1 MASIHEGSERIAGPD
16 DAGRRLDKIL
26 RVLLGD
32 RALSEI
38 YAALRKGRILV
49 NGAKAGPELRVAEGD
64 RIFIHA
70 SLSPAQKPATPPGGT
85 EQPSVGT
92 EPSLARD
99 AELAELSDILVLATK
114 DLLFVNKPRGE
125 LSQDGEGQSSGIS
138 RRVREA
144 LSARSSASLSFVPGA
159 LHRLDR
165 NTTGILTFPRSAAGA
180 RAFSELVRERKL
192 RKLYLALAD
201 GEAGPAAEWTDRIA
215 RDGGT
220 KRSRVDPSGEEARA
234 SMRPLLSRGGQSLIL
249 VELHS
254 GLTHQIRVQASSR
267 GLPLSGDGKYGGS
280 PFGGGYILHAAALL
294 FPEPPFPDLPAA
306 VAAPLPK
313 EARLRLEAL
322 FGVEELAAALTSIPF
337 RPASIP

>member
-1 MASIHEGSERIAGPD
+1 MASIHEGRERIAGPD

-26 RVLLGD
+26 RVILGD

-70 SLSPAQKPATPPGGT
+70 SLSPAQKPSTPPGGT
-85 EQPSVGT
+85 EQPSGT

-99 AELAELSDILVLATK
+99 AELVELADILVLATK

-201 GEAGPAAEWTDRIA
+201 GEAGSAAEWTDRIA
-215 RDGGT
+215 RDGGA
-220 KRSRVDPSGEEARA
+220 KKSCVDPSGEEAHA

-313 EARLRLEAL
+313 EARRRLETL
-322 FGVEELAAALTSIPF
+322 FGAEELAAALAMIPF
-337 RPASIP
+337 